1 MASNVER
8 PSPEFAHLETH
19 TWFRLGAYQQAFQ
32 SGLHALADAGA
43 ARRIWDGDGSL
54 WKQERE
60 AAAGIEGRLGWLEL
74 PTSMPM
80 EVSRLTALAMEVQA
94 AGMERVVLLGMG
106 GSSLAPE
113 VMRCGLGISPGY
125 PHLVVLDTTDPTQ
138 IRHVSQA
145 GPLSR
150 NLFIVASKSGTTVET
165 QSLFVHFK
173 SVLIAEVGEE
183 HWARHFVAI
192 TDPGTELEALAR
204 AGPFRALYLNPSDV
218 GGRFSALSFFGLV
231 PAALIGADLDE
242 LLRRAKAMAWQCR
255 AMAPPADNPGLV
267 LGAIIGE
274 LARQRGQPR
283 DKLTLLTS
291 PRLSRFGAWVEQL
304 IAESTGKEGV
314 GILPV
319 EGEWLGQ
326 IGHYGADRLFV
337 YLRLDG
343 GENETS
349 DARVSALVEAGEPV
363 VVLRLTDPYDV
374 AAEFFR
380 WEFATAVAGQRLG
393 VNPFDQPDVES
404 AKVWTHRALER
415 YQETNSLPEEPAI
428 LREDG
433 LSVYGPNLQAT
444 SVSDHLEAF
453 LAAAS
458 EGDYVALMAYV
469 ERKATNRG
477 LLESMRHRIGE
488 ALHLAVTLGFGPRFL
503 HSTGQLHKGGANK
516 GLFLQITQD
525 EIDDLPIPGQPHS
538 FGVLKRAQALGDFRA
553 LRGLGRRVMRVNIGA
568 DVQAGLRALG
578 AVIDAALR

>member
-1 MASNVER
+1 MANTVER
-8 PSPEFAHLETH
+8 PSTEFAHLETH
-19 TWFRLGAYQQAFQ
+19 TWFRLGPYQQAFQ
-32 SGLHALADAGA
+32 SGLHALEDAGA

-60 AAAGIEGRLGWLEL
+60 TVTEIEDRLGWLEL

-94 AGMERVVLLGMG
+94 AGMERVLLLGMG

-113 VMRCGLGISPGY
+113 VMRCVLGVSPGY
-125 PHLVVLDTTDPTQ
+125 PDLVVLDTTDPTQ
-138 IRHVSQA
+138 IRRVTQA

-150 NLFIVASKSGTTVET
+150 STFIVASKSGTTEEM
-165 QSLFVHFK
+165 QSLFAHFRAA
-173 SVLIAEVGEE
+173 LIAEVGEE
-183 HWARHFVAI
+183 RWARHFVAI
-192 TDPGTELEALAR
+192 TDAGTELEALAR

-231 PAALIGADLDE
+231 PAAFIGADLDE

-255 AMAPPADNPGLV
+255 AMASPADNPGLL

-274 LARQRGQPR
+274 LACQPAHPR

-291 PRLSRFGAWVEQL
+291 PKLSPFGAWAEQL
-304 IAESTGKEGV
+304 IAESTGKDGV

-319 EGEWLGQ
+319 EGEWLRQ
-326 IGHYGADRLFV
+326 LERYGPDRLFV

-343 GENETS
+343 DQNATS

-404 AKVWTHRALER
+404 AKVRTHRALER
-415 YQETNSLPEEPAI
+415 YRETHSLPEEPVI
-428 LREDG
+428 LREG
-433 LSVYGPNLQAT
+433 VLSVYAPDLQAT
-444 SVSDHLEAF
+444 TVSDHLRAF
-453 LAAAS
+453 LAGAT
-458 EGDYVALMAYV
+458 EGDHVALMAYI
-469 ERKATNRG
+469 ERNATNRG
-477 LLESMRHRIGE
+477 LLQSMRHRIGE

-503 HSTGQLHKGGANK
+503 HSTGQLHKGGANN

-525 EIDDLPIPGQPHS
+525 ETDDLPIPGQPYS
-538 FGVLKRAQALGDFRA
+538 FGVLKRAQALGDFQA
-553 LRGLGRRVMRVNIGA
+553 LRGLGRRAMRVNLGA
-568 DVQAGLRALG
+568 DVQAGLRELG
-578 AVIDAALR
+578 AAIDAALR

>member
-1 MASNVER
+1 MANTVER
-8 PSPEFAHLETH
+8 PSTEFAHLETH
-19 TWFRLGAYQQAFQ
+19 TWFRLGSYQQAFQ
-32 SGLHALADAGA
+32 SGLHALEDAGA

-60 AAAGIEGRLGWLEL
+60 TVTEIEDRLGWLEL

-94 AGMERVVLLGMG
+94 AGMERVLLLGMG

-113 VMRCGLGISPGY
+113 VMRCVLGVSPGY
-125 PHLVVLDTTDPTQ
+125 PDLVVLDTTDPTQ
-138 IRHVSQA
+138 IRRVTQA

-150 NLFIVASKSGTTVET
+150 STFIVASKSGTTVEM
-165 QSLFVHFK
+165 QSLFAHFRAA
-173 SVLIAEVGEE
+173 LIAEVGEE
-183 HWARHFVAI
+183 RWARHFVAI
-192 TDPGTELEALAR
+192 TDAGTELEALAR

-231 PAALIGADLDE
+231 PAAFIGADLDE

-255 AMAPPADNPGLV
+255 AMGSPADNPGLL

-274 LARQRGQPR
+274 LACQPAHRR

-291 PRLSRFGAWVEQL
+291 PKLSPFGAWAEQL
-304 IAESTGKEGV
+304 IAESTGKDGV

-319 EGEWLGQ
+319 EGEWLSQ
-326 IGHYGADRLFV
+326 LEHYGPDRLFV

-343 GENETS
+343 DQNATS

-404 AKVWTHRALER
+404 AKARTHRALER
-415 YQETNSLPEEPAI
+415 YRETHSLPEEPVI
-428 LREDG
+428 LREG
-433 LSVYGPNLQAT
+433 VLSVYAPDLQAT
-444 SVSDHLEAF
+444 TVSGHLRAF
-453 LAAAS
+453 LAGAT
-458 EGDYVALMAYV
+458 EGDHVALMAYV
-469 ERKATNRG
+469 ERNATNRG
-477 LLESMRHRIGE
+477 LVQSMRHRIGE

-503 HSTGQLHKGGANK
+503 HSTGQLHKGGANN

-525 EIDDLPIPGQPHS
+525 ETDDLPIPGQPYS
-538 FGVLKRAQALGDFRA
+538 FGVLKRAQALGDFQA
-553 LRGLGRRVMRVNIGA
+553 LRGLGRRAMRVNIGA

-578 AVIDAALR
+578 AAIDGAVR